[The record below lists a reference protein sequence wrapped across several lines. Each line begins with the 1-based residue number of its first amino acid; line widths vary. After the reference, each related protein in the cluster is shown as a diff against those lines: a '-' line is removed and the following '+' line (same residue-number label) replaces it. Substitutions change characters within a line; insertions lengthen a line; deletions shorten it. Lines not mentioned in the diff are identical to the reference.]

1 MTVEVEIL
9 GAAKTV
15 TGSMHRV
22 HTPEATILLDCGLYQ
37 GRRGEANQRNRQLPI
52 RPESLSAVVLSHA
65 HIDHSGLL
73 PMLTKQGYRGPIYA
87 TPATIDLCEAML
99 ADAAQIQAA
108 DARYLNRK
116 IQERDTGEDLVD
128 PLYDAEDVK
137 ATLARMVALPY
148 HQRRTIAPGVDVEL
162 RDAGH
167 VLGSATVTLE
177 VDDLGAERRVVFSG
191 DLGRRGM
198 PILRDPE
205 TPGAADLLLLESTY
219 GDRLHGPIERSDEAL
234 AEICEK
240 TFARGGKVLVPSF
253 ALERAQEIV
262 FALKRLRQARR
273 LPAVPVYVDS
283 PLTVRVSDV
292 FAKHSEFFDR
302 EARAYVARGDS
313 PFEFE
318 GLEYVRSVERSKEV
332 TGSDEPAVIISAS
345 GMCEAGRVLHHLKAM
360 LDDRKHSIVIVGWQA
375 QHTLGRRLV
384 EGRSRVR
391 VFGVERDRLAE
402 VHVLDGYSAHADADD
417 LVAFA
422 EAVRERGGQTRV
434 ALVHGEEPA
443 QAKLSA
449 RLESLGFPDVRI
461 PERGDRIPV

>member
-1 MTVEVEIL
+1 MTVEVEVL

-22 HTPEATILLDCGLYQ
+22 HAPEATILLDCGLYQ
-37 GRRGEANQRNRQLPI
+37 GRRGESNHRNRNLPI

-73 PMLTKQGYRGPIYA
+73 PMLVKQGYRGPIYA

-116 IQERDTGEDLVD
+116 MEERGLDEAPIE
-128 PLYDAEDVK
+128 PLYDADDVK
-137 ATLARMVALPY
+137 ATLTRMVALPY
-148 HQRRTIAPGVDVEL
+148 HHRRTIAPGVEVEL

-167 VLGSATVTLE
+167 VLGSATVALE
-177 VDDLGAERRVVFSG
+177 VDDLGAERQILFSG

-205 TPGAADLLLLESTY
+205 IPGPADLLLLESTY
-219 GDRLHGPIERSDEAL
+219 GDRLHGPIERTDETL

-240 TFARGGKVLVPSF
+240 TFARGGKVLIPSF

-262 FALKRLRQARR
+262 FALKRLRSAGR

-292 FAKHSEFFDR
+292 FAKHADAFDK

-313 PFEFE
+313 PFEFD
-318 GLEYVRSVERSKEV
+318 GLEYVRSVETSKRI
-332 TGSDEPAVIISAS
+332 TASDEPAVIISAS

-360 LDDRKHSIVIVGWQA
+360 LEDRKHSIVIVGWQA

-384 EGRSRVR
+384 EGRDRVR

-402 VHVLDGYSAHADADD
+402 VHVLDGFSAHADADD

-422 EAVRERGGQTRV
+422 AAVRERGGQSRI

-443 QAKLSA
+443 QTKLAA
-449 RLESLGFPDVRI
+449 RLESLGFTDVRV
-461 PERGDRIPV
+461 PERGERIPV